1 MFRPHF
7 QGSQMTNKKDDMGL
21 IKLDILIKEIDDLKK
36 TDPMGTSQKA
46 AVLRANLQSAYGAN
60 MFNLKIKLEKNRLN
74 LSSDDTKKRAV

>member
-1 MFRPHF
+1 
-7 QGSQMTNKKDDMGL
+7 MTNKKDDMGL
-21 IKLDILIKEIDDLKK
+21 MRWENNKLDSLIKEMEELKK

>member
-1 MFRPHF
+1 
-7 QGSQMTNKKDDMGL
+7 MTNKKDDMGL
-21 IKLDILIKEIDDLKK
+21 MRWENNKLDSLIKEMDELKK

>member
-1 MFRPHF
+1 
-7 QGSQMTNKKDDMGL
+7 MTNKKDDMGL
-21 IKLDILIKEIDDLKK
+21 MRWENNKLDSLIKEMDELKK

-60 MFNLKIKLEKNRLN
+60 MHNLKIKLEKNRLN